1 MAVPSTS
8 TRAPAPADLA
18 PAPAGLAPAE
28 RLRGLEG
35 LAARAR
41 PVTLAG
47 EQLLPVAPALAGL
60 LPGGGLRR
68 GSTVAVSG
76 STSLALGLVAA
87 ASQAGSW
94 CAAVGLPSLG
104 LVAAAE
110 LGLDL
115 SRLALVAAP
124 GPAWP
129 TVTAALVDALDLVLV
144 AAPRRVRLADARRLA
159 ARARE
164 RGAVLVPVGGS
175 WPQPDVLLEVDE
187 GRWEGLGLGHG
198 HLRRRRVTVVSA
210 GRGAAARPRRAELW
224 LPSLEPAP

>member
-1 MAVPSTS
+1 VPSTS
-8 TRAPAPADLA
+8 TRTD
-18 PAPAGLAPAE
+18 LAPAE

-76 STSLALGLVAA
+76 STSLALALVAT

-115 SRLALVAAP
+115 SRLALVASP

-129 TVTAALVDALDLVLV
+129 TVAAALVDALDLVIV

-187 GRWEGLGLGHG
+187 GRWEGLGSGHG
-198 HLRRRRVTVVSA
+198 HLRRRRVTVVSG
-210 GRGAAARPRRAELW
+210 GRGAAARPRRAGLW